1 MIVCHCKV
9 VNDRA
14 ITAAVEAGATTLAA
28 LCQTTGA
35 GQNCGACVWSIKALL
50 CETDVN
56 RSVIVP
62 EVSGATE
69 EFARGGVVQRGLDLG
84 VDDRQRLLPQCQDV

>member
-1 MIVCHCKV
+1 MCHCKV

-35 GQNCGACVWSIKALL
+35 GQNCGACVWSMSNHRNLWMGL
-50 CETDVN
+50 
-56 RSVIVP
+56 
-62 EVSGATE
+62 GAVT
-69 EFARGGVVQRGLDLG
+69 
-84 VDDRQRLLPQCQDV
+84 